1 MPQPLLEDV
10 YKRSGI
16 PTYTFVRPTE
26 YQRLY
31 VALRTKGR
39 GLVVEGPSGIGK
51 TTSIVKALEELG
63 TASTV
68 IKLSARKSEDRIRIE
83 NLPNERDFGTA
94 IIDDFHRLNDH
105 TKQAIADFMK
115 TLADEEADN
124 SKIVVVGINKA
135 GDSLVSFA
143 PDLNNRIDTIR
154 FEANPIDKVNELI
167 NSGENALKITL
178 NTKDEIA
185 KEANGSFHIAQ
196 LLCYETC
203 LSASILEAEIEHKQV
218 EVSFDL
224 VREKVFEDL
233 GRQFYIAARE
243 FATGPKLRREG
254 RAPYLHILHWLA
266 VSNEW
271 TLDLVQA
278 IRDNPEQRGSVGQVV
293 DKGYLDSFLN
303 GEHKELFS
311 DVLHFDSLTNTLSVE
326 DPKFVY
332 YIRNILWNKFA
343 RQVGYTSITFR
354 TSYDFALSFAGSDR
368 YVAEAIFEK
377 LTEEE
382 LSVFYDKNEQAR
394 ILAENVEDYLSP
406 IYRTEAQFVIILL
419 GPDYP
424 TRIWTKFES
433 EQFKHRFGDNS
444 IIPIWF
450 SDAPPSLFD
459 ETRKY
464 GGIEFIRGNN
474 LAEQVNYIVDTLIQK
489 IAEVRVSANS
499 DAE

>member
-51 TTSIVKALEELG
+51 TTSIIKAIEELG
-63 TASTV
+63 TGSTV
-68 IKLSARKSEDRIRIE
+68 IKLSARKNEDRARIE
-83 NLPNERDFGTA
+83 NLPNEKNFGTA
-94 IIDDFHRLNDH
+94 IIDDFHRLNDQ

-115 TLADEEADN
+115 TLADEDAEN
-124 SKIVVVGINKA
+124 SKIVIVGINKA

-154 FEANPIDKVNELI
+154 FETNPIDKVIELI
-167 NSGENALKITL
+167 TNGEGALKINL
-178 NTKDEIA
+178 NTKEEIA
-185 KEANGSFHIAQ
+185 REANGSFHIAQ

-203 LSASILEAEIEHKQV
+203 LAANILEAETEHNHV
-218 EVSFDL
+218 EISFDL

-233 GRQFYIAARE
+233 GRQFYLAARE

-266 VSNEW
+266 VGNEW

-293 DKGYLDSFLN
+293 DKGFLDSFLN
-303 GEHKELFS
+303 GEHKDLFS
-311 DVLHFDSLTNTLSVE
+311 EVLHFDNLTNTLSVE

-343 RQVGYTSITFR
+343 RQVGYSSITFK

-368 YVAEAIFEK
+368 DVAEAIFEG
-377 LTEEE
+377 LSVEE

-406 IYRTEAQFVIILL
+406 IYRTEAQFVVVLL
-419 GPDYP
+419 GPEYP
-424 TRIWTKFES
+424 KRIWTKFES
-433 EQFKHRFGDNS
+433 EQFKHRFGENS
-444 IIPIWF
+444 VIPIWF
-450 SDAPPSLFD
+450 SYAPPSLFD

-464 GGIEFIRGNN
+464 GGIEYNRDKD
-474 LAEQVNYIVDTLIQK
+474 LTEQANYIVDKLIQK
-489 IAEVRVSANS
+489 IAEVRISANS
-499 DAE
+499 EQ